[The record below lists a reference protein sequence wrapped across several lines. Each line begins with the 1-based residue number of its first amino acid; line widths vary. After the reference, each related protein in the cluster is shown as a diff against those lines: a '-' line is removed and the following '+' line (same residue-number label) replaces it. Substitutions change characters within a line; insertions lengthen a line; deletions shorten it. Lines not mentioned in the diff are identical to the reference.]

1 MTGPDRSSCP
11 LKRRRAVTVERL
23 LDAALA
29 TFADLGFHAASVEDI
44 CRRGGF
50 TRGAFYSSFSTKDEL
65 FMALFRRETTAKMAR
80 VESQLAGLETADD
93 PIATVVERCLDTLG
107 QDRQW
112 DRVFLEYT
120 LLATRTPAAAA
131 TLAAHTRELFGHL
144 ATVIAAA
151 ATRAGI
157 ELAIPAGDLA
167 RIAVALHDGITLQE
181 LPGGPPAEGSLQ
193 HQALL
198 LLLRAVAGPSTSRS
212 GPAPAGPTPPH
223 TTEGIL

>member
-1 MTGPDRSSCP
+1 VTVPDRSSCP

-65 FMALFRRETTAKMAR
+65 FMALFRRETAAKMAR
-80 VESQLAGLETADD
+80 LETQLAGFEAADD

-112 DRVFLEYT
+112 QRVFLEYT

-131 TLAAHTRELFGHL
+131 TLAEHTRDLFSHL

-151 ATRAGI
+151 AARAGI
-157 ELAIPAGDLA
+157 ELAIPPGELA

-181 LPGGPPAEGSLQ
+181 LPGGPAGDSSLQ
-193 HQALL
+193 HPALL
-198 LLLRAVAGPSTSRS
+198 LLLRAVTGQPTPSGTN
-212 GPAPAGPTPPH
+212 PPH
-223 TTEGIL
+223 TTEGTL